1 MSFCIKNNCMHCC
14 IEADVP
20 LLQEDINRLIMTGYY
35 DVYFAEE
42 NNGAMFIRKVDGKC
56 IFFKNGQC
64 EVWDLRPKRCRCP
77 QLTYDDKTES
87 VVVLN
92 ECKFKDKYRM
102 KPADLEFMENFIKQL
117 IKEIEKR
124 INYNPQ
130 RASLGKAETKIVT
143 ID

>member
-1 MSFCIKNNCMHCC
+1 
-14 IEADVP
+14 
-20 LLQEDINRLIMTGYY
+20 MTGYY